1 MSTEVTREIAQK
13 WIDYVKENHYEKTD
27 ALAAPDATWWVDGL
41 KEKIPIAGDM
51 SYVDRRKQTGE
62 LNAKADVSTT
72 DVVSLTAD
80 GEVAVL
86 EVYRTLKGPGEKSY
100 ENYAIVKLVVKDGK
114 IQEVREYIDF
124 FALYKYLGVP
134 GF

>member
-1 MSTEVTREIAQK
+1 MTTDVTRQIAQQ
-13 WIDYVKENHYEKTD
+13 WIDFVKDNHYEKTD
-27 ALAAPDATWWVDGL
+27 ALASHDANWWVAGL
-41 KEKIPIAGDM
+41 KEKIPVAGDM
-51 SYVDRRKQTGE
+51 PYIQRRQITAE

-72 DVVSLTAD
+72 DIAGFTVD

-86 EVYRTLKGPGEKSY
+86 EVYRTLKGPGDKHY
-100 ENYAIVKLVVKDGK
+100 ENYAIVKLVVREGK
-114 IQEVREYIDF
+114 IQEVREYVDF